1 MLKRKIDNVLLDWY
15 KREDH
20 NPLIVYGSRQIGK
33 STSILNFAKQFYKS
47 VIEIN
52 FIRDKEYK
60 KIFDDGFNPDDINY
74 NISLINPSHQFIPND
89 TLIFFDE
96 IQDQI
101 DVVSALKFY
110 SLDGR
115 FDVICSGSMLG
126 INYKKITSISV
137 GFKEDYHMYSMDFE
151 EFLWACGYDENLVN
165 KIFDNMCNLEPLS
178 DLEFNKLSK
187 IFKQFITVGG
197 LPNIVNHFVQDK
209 TLYNVIQL
217 QNQLYID
224 YENDIKNYVN
234 GLDVSRVVNFY
245 RHITPM
251 LSRDNHKFQIS
262 KIGHG
267 AKNREFV
274 GCDEWLKDAGIINI
288 AYNINDLTLPL
299 KGNEIESDKR
309 IYYSDNALLIAS
321 LDEYAKEDLRIN
333 NNFEIYNGALTE
345 SFVSEGLIKS
355 GYKELYF
362 YKNKNHTIEI
372 DFVVRCKNEL
382 VPIEVKTRKGRT
394 KSLNNVLQDNKF
406 KFGIKLTNQNIG
418 YSNKKYTFPYFL
430 TFLLNRFLEKKI
442 NW

>member
-151 EFLWACGYDENLVN
+151 EFLWACGYDENLV
-165 KIFDNMCNLEPLS
+165 DNMCNLEPLS